1 MTGVWKIYINGEFM
15 GLVSAITEKG
25 ACEKYCQTYGI
36 PTNLAYTGYVRI
48 KAERFRYEIQ
58 FTES

>member
-25 ACEKYCQTYGI
+25 ACEKYCQIYGI
-36 PTNLAYTGYVRI
+36 PTDLAYTGYVRI
-48 KAERFRYEIQ
+48 KAERFRYEI
-58 FTES
+58 